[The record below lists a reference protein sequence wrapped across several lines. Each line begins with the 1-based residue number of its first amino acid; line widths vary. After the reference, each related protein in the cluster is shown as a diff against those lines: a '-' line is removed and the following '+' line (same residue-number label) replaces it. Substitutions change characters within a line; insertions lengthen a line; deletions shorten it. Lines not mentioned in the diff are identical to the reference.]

1 MRLTEPQLMT
11 LEIMNGHSKPISSYS
26 SGQRMVTLEALER
39 KGLVAATRGIGSMFS
54 PQTAITWRITTA
66 GRQALPQNDKMWAM
80 LTEVADQAR
89 YHGLKLASDDWKL
102 IFLDGLK
109 RTKQE
114 ELRFVPNLDGTGFVN
129 LSTSSSDLSKDEM
142 GELIELIHAWGAQN
156 GVTFA
161 DDEKVAS

>member
-1 MRLTEPQLMT
+1 MSRAT
-11 LEIMNGHSKPISSYS
+11 LVISNDLVRQKAINWLCSKKLPW
-26 SGQRMVTLEALER
+26 G
-39 KGLVAATRGIGSMFS
+39 TRVEFKAPKRS
-54 PQTAITWRITTA
+54 
-66 GRQALPQNDKMWAM
+66 LPQNDKMWAM

-89 YHGLKLASDDWKL
+89 YHGVKLACDDWKL

-109 RTKQE
+109 RAKQQ

-156 GVTFA
+156 DVIFA
-161 DDEKVAS
+161 DDERKFG

>member
-1 MRLTEPQLMT
+1 MSRATVIIDNDLARQKAINWLRS
-11 LEIMNGHSKPISSYS
+11 SKLPR
-26 SGQRMVTLEALER
+26 G
-39 KGLVAATRGIGSMFS
+39 TRVEFKAPKRS
-54 PQTAITWRITTA
+54 
-66 GRQALPQNDKMWAM
+66 LPQNDKMWAM
-80 LTEVADQAR
+80 LTEVAEQAR
-89 YHGLKLASDDWKL
+89 YHGLRLAADDWKL

-109 RTKQE
+109 RAKQQ

-161 DDEKVAS
+161 DDERAAS

>member
-1 MRLTEPQLMT
+1 MSRATVIIDNDLARQKAINWLRS
-11 LEIMNGHSKPISSYS
+11 SKLPR
-26 SGQRMVTLEALER
+26 G
-39 KGLVAATRGIGSMFS
+39 TRVEFKAPKRS
-54 PQTAITWRITTA
+54 
-66 GRQALPQNDKMWAM
+66 LPQNDKMWAM

-89 YHGLKLASDDWKL
+89 YHGLRLAADDWKL

-109 RTKQE
+109 RAKQQ

-161 DDEKVAS
+161 DDERAAS